1 MAKGKKSS
9 AKGPQQRERYNYIE
23 KKMEVV
29 PGTKAG
35 RKRQRLP
42 LGHPM
47 RTHDLHGPVGKKKIR
62 SVTRNTTD
70 ED

>member
-9 AKGPQQRERYNYIE
+9 AKGVQQRVRFNYLTKE
-23 KKMEVV
+23 YETV

-42 LGHPM
+42 IGHAL
-47 RTHDLHGPVGKKKIR
+47 RTHDLHGPVGKRKPR
-62 SVTRNTTD
+62 NVTKNISD